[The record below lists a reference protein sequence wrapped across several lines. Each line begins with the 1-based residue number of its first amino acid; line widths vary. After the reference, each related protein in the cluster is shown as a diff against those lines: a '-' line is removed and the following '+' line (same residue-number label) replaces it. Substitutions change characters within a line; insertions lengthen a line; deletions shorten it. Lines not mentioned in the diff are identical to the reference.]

1 MTLVSAARRR
11 RVVSLGAVLAIAALV
26 VAALVVASSSGGGS
40 GTKAPSG
47 AVSGAGAAR
56 ALFAGVPQRG
66 AVLGDSKAPVRVV
79 EFADL
84 QCPFCRAYS
93 LDVMPGLVQ
102 RYVRAGKVRM
112 EFRNLAFIGPD
123 SERMARLAEAAGLQD
138 KLWNVV
144 DLLYANQ
151 GRENTGYATDAFLRR
166 VAGAVPGLDVN
177 RAFADGNSARVTA
190 ALQVEDTA
198 ATRAGVR
205 STPTFLVGRGT
216 ALTAV
221 GAAGLPAAI
230 EAAVAR

>member
-11 RVVSLGAVLAIAALV
+11 RVVSLGAVLAIAAVV
-26 VAALVVASSSGGGS
+26 VAALIVASSSGAGS
-40 GTKAPSG
+40 GEKAPSG

-123 SERMARLAEAAGLQD
+123 SGRMARLAEAAALQN
-138 KLWNVV
+138 KMWNLA

-177 RAFADGNSARVTA
+177 RAFAERDGARVTDALKA
-190 ALQVEDTA
+190 ANKA
-198 ATRAGVR
+198 ATRAGVS
-205 STPTFLVGRGT
+205 STPAFLVGRGT
-216 ALTAV
+216 ALRAV
-221 GAAGLPAAI
+221 DAAGLPAAI
-230 EAAVAR
+230 RAAVGR